1 MQVVMAKDTK
11 DKAAAVAK
19 EKKEQTAKKKKQEK
33 DAAKEKS
40 AAKKPKAAVVEEL
53 DEPTG
58 QVCKDYVNSRWE
70 FTETGLLAIW
80 NADDDDEE
88 PSLSTIPGQIVD
100 AFYDKACALVF
111 GSEDANS
118 SKKTTV
124 TQIIYC

>member
-40 AAKKPKAAVVEEL
+40 TAKKPNPATVEEL
-53 DEPTG
+53 DEPTV

-70 FTETGLLAIW
+70 FTEAGQLAVW
-80 NADDDDEE
+80 NADDDDDEH
-88 PSLSTIPGQIVD
+88 SLSTLNGQIVD

-111 GSEDANS
+111 GSEDSNT

-124 TQIIYC
+124 PQIIYC

>member
-19 EKKEQTAKKKKQEK
+19 EKKGKIAKQKKQEK

-40 AAKKPKAAVVEEL
+40 AAKKPNAPTVEEL
-53 DEPTG
+53 DEPTV

-70 FTETGLLAIW
+70 FTEAGQLAVW
-80 NADDDDEE
+80 NADDDDDER
-88 PSLSTIPGQIVD
+88 SLSTLNGQIVD
-100 AFYDKACALVF
+100 ASYDKMCALVF
-111 GSEDANS
+111 GSEDSNT